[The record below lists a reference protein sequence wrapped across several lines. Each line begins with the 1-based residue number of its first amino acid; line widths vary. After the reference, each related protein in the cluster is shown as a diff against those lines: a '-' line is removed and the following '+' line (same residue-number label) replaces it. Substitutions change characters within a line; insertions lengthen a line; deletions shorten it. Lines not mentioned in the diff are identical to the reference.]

1 MLGMGVSARGA
12 AQSATRITPGMVA
25 SVLAAAQNA
34 TRIMPGMDASVL
46 AAARK
51 TTILKKSKRTNIRPH
66 AATAQATPALAQIAV
81 LGVTAIQVPDT
92 VMSVCAVADV
102 ERWRSGERGQ
112 KNSFLSWNQLLFLPA

>member
-1 MLGMGVSARGA
+1 MSARGA
-12 AQSATRITPGMVA
+12 AQSATRITPGTAA
-25 SVLAAAQNA
+25 SV
-34 TRIMPGMDASVL
+34 P

-92 VMSVCAVADV
+92 VMSVCAAADV
-102 ERWRSGERGQ
+102 ERWRSGEKKK
-112 KNSFLSWNQLLFLPA
+112 KNSFLSWNQL